1 MEEVW
6 PKSCRSVAI
15 KGLLL
20 YSQVALCTFFNFI
33 SLNLIFLIVRS
44 VAIKGLLLYSQ
55 VALCTFFNFISLNLI
70 FLIVRRELCL
80 CIVQLV
86 K

>member
-6 PKSCRSVAI
+6 PKSCRCVAI

-20 YSQVALCTFFNFI
+20 YSQVAL
-33 SLNLIFLIVRS
+33 
-44 VAIKGLLLYSQ
+44 Y
-55 VALCTFFNFISLNLI
+55 TFFNFISLNLI